1 MDLKRTMDV
10 QRTQSDPEDPHPR
23 LDESSFSLRFEV
35 GEETIDSEDRSELG
49 RYATR
54 VRSDTSSRF
63 AFEQNGR
70 RQLTCIVERQAPSA
84 IHASSSFHQA

>member
-23 LDESSFSLRFEV
+23 LDDSSFSLRFEV
-35 GEETIDSEDRSELG
+35 GEETIAEDRSELG

-70 RQLTCIVERQAPSA
+70 RQLTCIVERQASSA